1 MLLPSEDSLKRR
13 LTERAEMMVA
23 VEFLMARGFTEEEI
37 GLQLSRFYYIDV
49 DELNDVLAALARKQT
64 LRAPMRHVA

>member
-1 MLLPSEDSLKRR
+1 MPLPNEEPLKRR

-23 VEFLMARGFTEEEI
+23 VEFLMGRGFAEDEI

-49 DELNDVLAALARKQT
+49 DELNDVLAALARQPAHQMT
-64 LRAPMRHVA
+64 LKRVA